1 MKTHTTI
8 LSIKLINKAVC
19 LLFAF
24 LALFA
29 TCEVQTALIVTR
41 YNMTVEGSSHL
52 VTLNAKTDGDP
63 FNLAGDRTPYR
74 TLIDVTSG
82 VYNLTFVDTVPGF
95 VAWSYIGSN
104 HNNTNGI
111 ALGSI
116 QFPQQPKIEGEI
128 RPSETRP
135 SAFRMAHRYR
145 GSHQCPHHKVRK
157 WALVRAEIQASGT

>member
-116 QFPQQPKIEGEI
+116 LPDLMTYDGLFGFSIPTTQGSTGYSTQQAAFNALSPKTYNFNI
-128 RPSETRP
+128 T
-135 SAFRMAHRYR
+135 
-145 GSHQCPHHKVRK
+145 GSLILFVY
-157 WALVRAEIQASGT
+157 I